1 MNMRGFVT
9 KLLRTICNNNE
20 RGKEM
25 KRFYE
30 DPCGTSKAKMAM
42 GKTESHRWSLG
53 INSCSRMINR
63 MNRQNGWNQLHGI

>member
-1 MNMRGFVT
+1 
-9 KLLRTICNNNE
+9 
-20 RGKEM
+20 M